1 MQDFNPTIENPGKVE
16 LRKFGLVSGAI
27 VATLFGLLLPW
38 LFDYGWPWWPWVL
51 AGILWLWSLVHGE
64 SLFVVYRVWLKFGHI
79 AGWINTR
86 IILGIVFYLV
96 FLPAGL
102 LLRLLGKDPMARKLD
117 GSSRSYRI
125 SSERTEKDHVERP
138 Y

>member
-1 MQDFNPTIENPGKVE
+1 MRKDSQSIENPGKDE
-16 LRKFGLVSGAI
+16 LRKFGLVTGAI
-27 VATLFGLLLPW
+27 VAALFGLLLPW
-38 LFDYGWPWWPWVL
+38 IFGYGWPMWPWIL
-51 AGILWLWSLVHGE
+51 GGILCLWGLAHGD
-64 SLFVVYRVWLKFGHI
+64 SLFVVYRVWLKFGQV

-86 IILGIVFYLV
+86 IILGLVFYLV
-96 FLPAGL
+96 FLPVGL

-117 GSSRSYRI
+117 SSAESYRI

>member
-1 MQDFNPTIENPGKVE
+1 MQEFNPTIENPGKTE

-38 LFDYGWPWWPWVL
+38 LFDYAWPRWPWIL
-51 AGILWLWSLVHGE
+51 AAILWLWSLAHGE
-64 SLFVVYRVWLKFGHI
+64 SLFVVYRAWLKFGHI
-79 AGWINTR
+79 AGWVNTR

-102 LLRLLGKDPMARKLD
+102 LMRLLGNDPMARKLD
-117 GSSRSYRI
+117 GSIKSYRI